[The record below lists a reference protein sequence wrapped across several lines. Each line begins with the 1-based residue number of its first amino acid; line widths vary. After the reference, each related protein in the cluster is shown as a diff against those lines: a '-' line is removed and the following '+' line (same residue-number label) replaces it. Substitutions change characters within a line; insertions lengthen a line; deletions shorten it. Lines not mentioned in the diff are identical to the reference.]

1 MYSVAV
7 VVNSAALEEPTYQ
20 ILTQYYAKNLS
31 NSQLLKIAKDIVKL
45 KSVLR
50 LEVYFVSPLSQQEQ
64 LPTRIN
70 QKEVTSLE
78 FCTKT

>member
-7 VVNSAALEEPTYQ
+7 VVNSAALEEPSYQ

-31 NSQLLKIAKDIVKL
+31 NSQLLKIAIDIVKL

-50 LEVYFVSPLSQQEQ
+50 LEVFVFPLSQQEQ

-78 FCTKT
+78 FCAKT

>member
-7 VVNSAALEEPTYQ
+7 VVNSTASEETTYQ

-31 NSQLLKIAKDIVKL
+31 NSQLLKIAIDIVK

-50 LEVYFVSPLSQQEQ
+50 LEVFVSPLSQQEQ